1 MENMLASWQY
11 YHFTSIF
18 ELLQTYCT
26 IYIFFKYF
34 LILIIFFLLFF
45 LFIFVFLIL
54 IIMDFILFF
63 NQAFFQIIIL
73 NFFGCNL
80 FFLKRLIEIYNRK
93 QFLSI
98 IYIFQTVSI
107 VLKIPYLLISANGSF
122 AHHKVRIVKCIPVCC
137 ELSS

>member
-18 ELLQTYCT
+18 KLLQTYCT

-34 LILIIFFLLFF
+34 LILIIFFL
-45 LFIFVFLIL
+45 FIFVLLIL
-54 IIMDFILFF
+54 IIIDFILFF

-80 FFLKRLIEIYNRK
+80 FLLKRLIEIYNRK
-93 QFLSI
+93 QLLSI